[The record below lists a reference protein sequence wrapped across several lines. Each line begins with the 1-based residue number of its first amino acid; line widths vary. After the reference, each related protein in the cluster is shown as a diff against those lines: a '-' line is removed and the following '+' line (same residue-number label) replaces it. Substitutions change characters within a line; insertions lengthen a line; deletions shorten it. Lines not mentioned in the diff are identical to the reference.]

1 MNQKVRPSKFTQFA
15 EDFWENQIIFRAR
28 WLLAPAYLFLVFA
41 LAVLT
46 YKTGEEF
53 LELLL
58 HLRQFDESRT
68 TAQILVIV
76 DIILVMN
83 LILMV
88 LFVGYANF
96 VSVIH
101 PDKQEDWPK
110 WMGYL
115 DYSGLKIQ
123 LIGSI
128 IAISGIKLLRVFVDM
143 TEAPQVDMNRILLMI
158 ALHVT
163 FLFSALVLAVVNKLK
178 DKSSVEH

>member
-1 MNQKVRPSKFTQFA
+1 MPETHKSSRLIQIT
-15 EDFWENQIIFRAR
+15 EDFWENQVIFRAR
-28 WLLAPAYLFLVFA
+28 WLLAPAYLFLVLS

-53 LELLL
+53 VELVL
-58 HLRQFDESRT
+58 HLHQFDESRT

-143 TEAPQVDMNRILLMI
+143 TDNPQVDTNRIMLMI

-163 FLFSALVLAVVNKLK
+163 FLLSAIVLAVVNKLK
-178 DKSSVEH
+178 DNAEH

>member
-1 MNQKVRPSKFTQFA
+1 MSGKFTKLAQLA
-15 EDFWENQIIFRAR
+15 EHFWENQIIFGAR
-28 WLLAPAYLFLVFA
+28 WLLAPAYLVLVFA

-53 LELLL
+53 VELVL
-58 HLRQFDESRT
+58 HLHQFDESRT

-101 PDKQEDWPK
+101 PDKKEDWPK

-143 TEAPQVDMNRILLMI
+143 NESPLIDMNRIMLMI

-163 FLFSALVLAVVNKLK
+163 FLLSALVLAVVNKLK
-178 DKSSVEH
+178 DKANVEH